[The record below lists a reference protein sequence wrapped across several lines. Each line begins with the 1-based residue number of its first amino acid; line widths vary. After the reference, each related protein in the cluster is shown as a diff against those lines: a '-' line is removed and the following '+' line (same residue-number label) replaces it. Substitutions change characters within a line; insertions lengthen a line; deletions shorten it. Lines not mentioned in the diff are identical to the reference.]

1 MDVDESPGG
10 TESSK
15 CFIVSLFIRTFFED
29 DYEKDIYNIIFFLFF
44 VLLYI
49 LYIYIS
55 MAA

>member
-29 DYEKDIYNIIFFLFF
+29 DYEKDKKNIILYIYF